1 MYYDVQLFNLD
12 DKVMFYTQ
20 LLHKP
25 VEGEFISV
33 NNNFFR
39 VEKVVQSYRINPT
52 DGYKYS
58 FYLNIFIR
66 NVSKDE
72 SALYNN
78 ENNEYMI
85 SANDLAS
92 LLPK

>member
-33 NNNFFR
+33 NDNFFK
-39 VEKVVQSYRINPT
+39 VEKVVHSYRVNPS

-58 FYLNIFIR
+58 FYLNVFIR
-66 NVSKDE
+66 NMSEDE
-72 SALYNN
+72 SALYSQDNG
-78 ENNEYMI
+78 EYMI

-92 LLPK
+92 LLKK

>member
-12 DKVMFYTQ
+12 DKVMVYTE

-25 VEGEFISV
+25 VAGEFISV
-33 NNNFFR
+33 NGNFFR

-66 NVSKDE
+66 NVSEDE
-72 SALYNN
+72 SALYNHDN
-78 ENNEYMI
+78 GEYVI
-85 SANDLAS
+85 SNNDLAT
-92 LLPK
+92 LLKK